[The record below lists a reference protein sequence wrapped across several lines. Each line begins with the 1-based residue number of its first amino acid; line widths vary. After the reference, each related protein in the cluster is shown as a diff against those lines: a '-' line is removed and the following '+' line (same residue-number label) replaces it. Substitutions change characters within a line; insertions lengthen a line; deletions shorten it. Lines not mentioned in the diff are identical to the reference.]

1 MKAWPG
7 VIEQYR
13 EFLPVSDR
21 TPIVTLREGNTPL
34 VPAPRLAEATDPS
47 LSIYLK
53 CEGFNPTGS
62 FKDRGM
68 TMAMSKALEAGSR
81 AVICAST
88 GNTSAS
94 AAAYAAR
101 AGLKA
106 FVMVPKGAIALGKLS
121 QAAIHG
127 AKVLMVD
134 GNFDQA
140 LSIVRQISE
149 THPVTLVNS
158 VNPFR
163 LEGQKT
169 PAFEMV
175 EQLDW
180 QVPEHVVVPGGNL
193 ANGSALGK
201 GFSEMKHLGLID
213 RVPKISVIQAKG
225 ANPLF
230 QWFTNDHKELDPVT
244 ADTRATAIRIGNP
257 ASWRKAAHVIQATG
271 GWCEDVTES
280 EIAFAKAQ
288 IGAEVI
294 GCEPASAVTLAGLKK
309 LVVQGNFGMSM
320 EWRRP
325 VTEVIGD
332 RLWLTVVVSVAALFL
347 TWVLALPIGIYSAVR
362 QYSVSDYVATFIGF
376 IGLAV
381 PNFLLALVIL
391 YFGFILFNANI
402 GGLFTPELQDAP
414 WSMAKVWDLLK
425 HLPVP
430 ALILG
435 LAGTA
440 QQIRIMRAN
449 LLDELRKPY
458 VVTARSKGLPEST
471 VILKYPVR
479 VALNPFASTIGYTLP
494 YIVSGSIIV
503 SIVLGLPTVG
513 PLLLK
518 ALIAQDMFLAG
529 TIVLLLGVMTVI
541 GTLISDILL
550 VWIDPRI
557 RIEDT

>member
-1 MKAWPG
+1 MLAYIGRRALLAIFTVWAISMLSFAIIQLPPG
-7 VIEQYR
+7 DYVTSYIAQMASMGSVVTDEEAQNLRIQYG
-13 EFLPVSDR
+13 LGQ
-21 TPIVTLREGNTPL
+21 PIY
-34 VPAPRLAEATDPS
+34 
-47 LSIYLK
+47 IQYLK
-53 CEGFNPTGS
+53 W
-62 FKDRGM
+62 M
-68 TMAMSKALEAGSR
+68 
-81 AVICAST
+81 
-88 GNTSAS
+88 
-94 AAAYAAR
+94 
-101 AGLKA
+101 
-106 FVMVPKGAIALGKLS
+106 
-121 QAAIHG
+121 
-127 AKVLMVD
+127 
-134 GNFDQA
+134 
-140 LSIVRQISE
+140 
-149 THPVTLVNS
+149 
-158 VNPFR
+158 
-163 LEGQKT
+163 
-169 PAFEMV
+169 
-175 EQLDW
+175 
-180 QVPEHVVVPGGNL
+180 
-193 ANGSALGK
+193 
-201 GFSEMKHLGLID
+201 
-213 RVPKISVIQAKG
+213 
-225 ANPLF
+225 
-230 QWFTNDHKELDPVT
+230 
-244 ADTRATAIRIGNP
+244 
-257 ASWRKAAHVIQATG
+257 
-271 GWCEDVTES
+271 
-280 EIAFAKAQ
+280 
-288 IGAEVI
+288 
-294 GCEPASAVTLAGLKK
+294 K

-332 RLWLTVVVSVAALFL
+332 RLWLTVVVSVAALLL

-362 QYSVSDYVATFIGF
+362 QYSVADYVATFIGF

-541 GTLISDILL
+541 GTLVSDILL
-550 VWIDPRI
+550 VWVDPRI

>member
-1 MKAWPG
+1 MLAYIGRRALLAVFTVWAISMLSFAIIQLPPG
-7 VIEQYR
+7 DYVTSYIAQMASMGSVVTDEEAQNLRIQYG
-13 EFLPVSDR
+13 LGQ
-21 TPIVTLREGNTPL
+21 PIY
-34 VPAPRLAEATDPS
+34 
-47 LSIYLK
+47 IQYLK
-53 CEGFNPTGS
+53 W
-62 FKDRGM
+62 M
-68 TMAMSKALEAGSR
+68 
-81 AVICAST
+81 
-88 GNTSAS
+88 
-94 AAAYAAR
+94 
-101 AGLKA
+101 
-106 FVMVPKGAIALGKLS
+106 
-121 QAAIHG
+121 
-127 AKVLMVD
+127 
-134 GNFDQA
+134 
-140 LSIVRQISE
+140 
-149 THPVTLVNS
+149 
-158 VNPFR
+158 
-163 LEGQKT
+163 
-169 PAFEMV
+169 
-175 EQLDW
+175 
-180 QVPEHVVVPGGNL
+180 
-193 ANGSALGK
+193 
-201 GFSEMKHLGLID
+201 
-213 RVPKISVIQAKG
+213 
-225 ANPLF
+225 
-230 QWFTNDHKELDPVT
+230 
-244 ADTRATAIRIGNP
+244 
-257 ASWRKAAHVIQATG
+257 
-271 GWCEDVTES
+271 
-280 EIAFAKAQ
+280 
-288 IGAEVI
+288 
-294 GCEPASAVTLAGLKK
+294 K

-362 QYSVSDYVATFIGF
+362 QYSVGDYVATFIGF

-414 WSMAKVWDLLK
+414 WSQAKVWDLLK

-541 GTLISDILL
+541 GTLVSDILL
-550 VWIDPRI
+550 VWVDPRI